1 MAGVFIKTSG
11 HLLTFKADMK
21 IIESTKGDF
30 LISTDKARLDIEAIH
45 DFLSRESGWSNDI
58 PLERVKLSIENSLAI
73 GIYDRDQLIG
83 FARVI
88 SDFSTIA
95 YLGDVFVLKTYRGM
109 GLSKWLMQFI
119 IEHPNLQGLRRWILL
134 TDTAP
139 WLYKKYGFEPL
150 KKPELYMEKHNPDV
164 YRVNNGDVEKV
175 NP

>member
-1 MAGVFIKTSG
+1 
-11 HLLTFKADMK
+11 MK

-45 DFLSRESGWSNDI
+45 DFLSRESGWSNGI

-73 GIYDRDQLIG
+73 GMYDRDKLIG

-119 IEHPNLQGLRRWILL
+119 MEHPNLQGLRRWILL

-150 KKPELYMEKHNPDV
+150 KKTELYMEKHNPDV
-164 YRVNNGDVEKV
+164 YRVNNGDVERV